1 MGTDCIGRGAC
12 VLCANWIA
20 LARLSWLFDR
30 IVKKYYPLLVRK
42 ILKLTSNLPYSQEIQ
57 EIRTF
62 PNFFFYMLYASSDR
76 W

>member
-42 ILKLTSNLPYSQEIQ
+42 ILKLTSNLPY
-57 EIRTF
+57 T
-62 PNFFFYMLYASSDR
+62 